1 MAGGAKN
8 YDLQIKLMMIGDQA
22 VGKTALLVRYADDDF
37 NEVLLPTIGID
48 FKIKTIELGGKR
60 VKLQIWDTAGQ
71 ERFRT
76 TTQAYYRGAMGILLI
91 YDVTNTKSWSNV
103 RNWVR
108 NIESNAPQT
117 VNRMLIGN
125 KCDMTSSRQV
135 TTAQGETLAREYG
148 MRFLETSSRDNIN
161 VGDAFLALATDV
173 VYVALI
179 EPVTC
184 QLHVWRDQGG
194 GATKVVYIAPRTHF
208 RVSGLGFRVSGL
220 GFRNSGFGFRF
231 RVSGLGF
238 RISGFGFSLS
248 YFGFRGSG
256 SETLPARR
264 GGGRTCDGSRARPG
278 RGGS

>member
-1 MAGGAKN
+1 MSPGPGDGNEKASDGEAMVKAMVTKRQRQASGERTVKPQPQIQGKKASDDQKGSHVWKAAGEGTRQ
-8 YDLQIKLMMIGDQA
+8 LQISYTSYLEGVA
-22 VGKTALLVRYADDDF
+22 REVGGELEPLLV
-37 NEVLLPTIGID
+37 
-48 FKIKTIELGGKR
+48 
-60 VKLQIWDTAGQ
+60 
-71 ERFRT
+71 
-76 TTQAYYRGAMGILLI
+76 
-91 YDVTNTKSWSNV
+91 DV
-103 RNWVR
+103 
-108 NIESNAPQT
+108 
-117 VNRMLIGN
+117 
-125 KCDMTSSRQV
+125 
-135 TTAQGETLAREYG
+135 
-148 MRFLETSSRDNIN
+148 
-161 VGDAFLALATDV
+161 AFALATDV

-238 RISGFGFSLS
+238 RISGFGFSLW

>member
-1 MAGGAKN
+1 VASPVQPARPSRH
-8 YDLQIKLMMIGDQA
+8 Q
-22 VGKTALLVRYADDDF
+22 
-37 NEVLLPTIGID
+37 
-48 FKIKTIELGGKR
+48 TIELKGKI

-76 TTQAYYRGAMGILLI
+76 ITQAYYRGAMGILLI

-173 VYVALI
+173 VDRIGTSGDA
-179 EPVTC
+179 TGA
-184 QLHVWRDQGG
+184 GG
-194 GATKVVYIAPRTHF
+194 FAVNAPAAAEKK
-208 RVSGLGFRVSGL
+208 G
-220 GFRNSGFGFRF
+220 
-231 RVSGLGF
+231 
-238 RISGFGFSLS
+238 
-248 YFGFRGSG
+248 
-256 SETLPARR
+256 
-264 GGGRTCDGSRARPG
+264 CC
-278 RGGS
+278 